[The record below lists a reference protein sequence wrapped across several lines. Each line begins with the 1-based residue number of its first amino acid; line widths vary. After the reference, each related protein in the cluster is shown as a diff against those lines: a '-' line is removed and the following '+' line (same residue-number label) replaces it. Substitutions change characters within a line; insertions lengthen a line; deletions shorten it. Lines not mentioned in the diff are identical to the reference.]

1 MNFKRDDTS
10 VELLFKEKNILEIH
24 AKRKILDLLRIYKCN
39 GTPQSVNYNRWLRK
53 KEKAI

>member
-24 AKRKILDLLRIYKCN
+24 AKRKILGLLRIYKCA
-39 GTPQSVNYNRWLRK
+39 GTPHSVNYNRWLRK